1 VTALDTIAHLDFRYV
16 PPCEGD
22 GCGEPAHYRV
32 QLHCGCVCLLC
43 LFSLKG
49 YKRRLTQCVQLV
61 VGRGPEPWWFDC
73 SECNSRIYGWPI
85 ADITALP

>member
-22 GCGEPAHYRV
+22 GCDGPAHYRV
-32 QLHCGCVCLLC
+32 QLQCGCVGLLC
-43 LFSLKG
+43 LSSLKG
-49 YKRRLTQCVQLV
+49 YKRRLHQCVQLV
-61 VGRGPEPWWFDC
+61 MDRAPGAWWFDC
-73 SECNSRIYGWPI
+73 LECNTRIDGWPI